1 MVKQGLCIYAWPS
14 VSNEGVSKFF
24 DKLTVKPK
32 SSESAAVV
40 MDTPY
45 HNELKVPAHAIAW
58 IKHFPAKAWSGA
70 LCVHSA
76 LSVRMLESVE
86 PFRRLPSSDGFDDIN

>member
-1 MVKQGLCIYAWPS
+1 VVRWRVYLCTWPL
-14 VSNEGVSKFF
+14 VSNEGVRKFF

-45 HNELKVPAHAIAW
+45 HNELKRPAEAGNYVYIR
-58 IKHFPAKAWSGA
+58 HFR
-70 LCVHSA
+70 CVCLKV
-76 LSVRMLESVE
+76 LSL
-86 PFRRLPSSDGFDDIN
+86 FRRLPPFLLSQESMGVSTI

>member
-1 MVKQGLCIYAWPS
+1 MVKQGIYIYAWPS
-14 VSNEGVSKFF
+14 VSYADIRKFF

-45 HNELKVPAHAIAW
+45 HNELKFVPAEAGNYVYIR
-58 IKHFPAKAWSGA
+58 HFR
-70 LCVHSA
+70 CVCLKV
-76 LSVRMLESVE
+76 LSL
-86 PFRRLPSSDGFDDIN
+86 FRRPPFLLSKESRGTTI